1 MTLCR
6 SSYVLVYVPNVYS
19 LNIYTRQ
26 VPERMRCTT
35 NPSDKERVE
44 TEIIKTLIS
53 SYFDIVKVLC
63 CICYLHPI
71 WD

>member
-1 MTLCR
+1 MCDCA
-6 SSYVLVYVPNVYS
+6 YS
-19 LNIYTRQ
+19 FQ

-53 SYFDIVKVLC
+53 SYFDIVKVGASRVRMEIPYSYSVPMC
-63 CICYLHPI
+63 CCRS
-71 WD
+71 